1 MDLSQQEFYNT
12 VSGETHY
19 GKMRAYINMDHDFE
33 DPDELVHYGEPVNAA
48 AARFREIL
56 VTH

>member
-19 GKMRAYINMDHDFE
+19 GKMRVYINMDHDFE
-33 DPDELVHYGEPVNAA
+33 DPDERR
-48 AARFREIL
+48 ARDRDDQGGVSRL
-56 VTH
+56 DAHPG